1 MIWSPLQNI
10 RTEKSFL
17 ASTSVWPRSAWQWC
31 VTVCVCV
38 SLRARVFVRARVRV
52 PIARKCARA
61 LSLSHT
67 HTHTHTQIGL
77 GVCFLA
83 ILCPKIEWQAFG
95 GWGRFDRHDSDGL
108 LEFSSGHEGALPP
121 PLPSDRSSL
130 YRTPG
135 GIYYYIDEPSRPATP
150 VGYSFV
156 GGGRGEGGRGA
167 RVAPVRGMVAVDAV
181 DAPRQPAPVRPMP
194 GRDVGGARQSL
205 VVWQRPAGFTGR
217 DAPEEVSRT
226 GRWGGAR

>member
-1 MIWSPLQNI
+1 MAH
-10 RTEKSFL
+10 RCFHT
-17 ASTSVWPRSAWQWC
+17 STH
-31 VTVCVCV
+31 
-38 SLRARVFVRARVRV
+38 
-52 PIARKCARA
+52 K
-61 LSLSHT
+61 
-67 HTHTHTQIGL
+67 QIGL

-95 GWGRFDRHDSDGL
+95 GWGRFDRQDSDGL

-156 GGGRGEGGRGA
+156 GVGGGKGAGA
-167 RVAPVRGMVAVDAV
+167 RG
-181 DAPRQPAPVRPMP
+181 
-194 GRDVGGARQSL
+194 
-205 VVWQRPAGFTGR
+205 
-217 DAPEEVSRT
+217 
-226 GRWGGAR
+226 